1 MNKRDLVSAVTAA
14 TCMKRGLAEK
24 AVETVL
30 SAIRTNARRGV
41 QLVGFGSFCVV
52 KRRAKTGRNP
62 QTGKIF
68 TVAEHNVVKFRPGT
82 EFTKQVNKRA
92 KK

>member
-1 MNKRDLVSAVTAA
+1 MNKRDLVTAVTA
-14 TCMKRGLAEK
+14 TTGMKRGIAEK

-30 SAIRTNARRGV
+30 SAIRTNACRGV

-52 KRRAKTGRNP
+52 NRRAKTGRNP
-62 QTGKIF
+62 QTGKTF
-68 TVAEHNVVKFRPGT
+68 TVAARNVVKFRPGT